1 MNARLARLWRRFR
14 TEAVEAW
21 TDTNQASALLK
32 ERQQTWRTTATL
44 RWVNTGTGPRLVG
57 SVLPS
62 SHL

>member
-14 TEAVEAW
+14 KEAVEAW

-57 SVLPS
+57 SVLPTS
-62 SHL
+62 RS